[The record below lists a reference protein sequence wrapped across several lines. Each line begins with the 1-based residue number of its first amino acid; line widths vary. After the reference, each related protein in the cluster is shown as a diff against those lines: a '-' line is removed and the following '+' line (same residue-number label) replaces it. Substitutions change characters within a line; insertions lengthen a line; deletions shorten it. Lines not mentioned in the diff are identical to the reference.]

1 MQKTTTSSI
10 KTDLNAK
17 KLSPLDPKTMQ
28 PSDDT
33 LHGILQFAAAYRVQR
48 VAKNQFVEMF
58 LN

>member
-1 MQKTTTSSI
+1 MQKTTTLLN

-17 KLSPLDPKTMQ
+17 KLSPLDSNAMQ

-33 LHGILQFAAAYRVQR
+33 LHRILQFAATYRVQQ